1 MNIIDAILLFSAMT
15 ALALLPSTSVALV
28 VTRSATAGFANGAA
42 VAAGIVLGDLI
53 FVCLAVLGMAVIA
66 EVMGV
71 FFVAIKWLAGLYLIW
86 FGLSL
91 LRADTSYPET
101 SAEQCVPS
109 LSVSFSSGLLVTLGD
124 IKAIFFYASFF
135 PAFIDLAHLSRW
147 DVLVI
152 AMLTVIS
159 VGGVK
164 LGYAY
169 GAEKM
174 VGLAGRHRRVRG
186 VKVAA
191 GGLMMGAGAWL
202 IAGTAGQS

>member
-15 ALALLPSTSVALV
+15 ALALLPSTSVAL
-28 VTRSATAGFANGAA
+28 
-42 VAAGIVLGDLI
+42 
-53 FVCLAVLGMAVIA
+53 
-66 EVMGV
+66 
-71 FFVAIKWLAGLYLIW
+71 
-86 FGLSL
+86 
-91 LRADTSYPET
+91 
-101 SAEQCVPS
+101 
-109 LSVSFSSGLLVTLGD
+109 
-124 IKAIFFYASFF
+124 AIFFYASFF